1 MDSVP
6 AVFGVTREPFVVYT
20 SNVFAVLGLR
30 AMFFLLA
37 GAMDRFHALKF
48 GLALVLVFVGLKMVW
63 LDHLFGGRFP
73 IGVSLG
79 IISAVL
85 ATSILWSLAFPK
97 RAAKPPERP
106 SDPKRPVAREP

>member
-1 MDSVP
+1 MCIRDRMVVLVFLETTDVLFAVDSVP

-37 GAMDRFHALKF
+37 GARDRFHVLQH
-48 GLALVLVFVGLKMVW
+48 GLALVLVFVVLTMVW
-63 LDHLFGGRFP
+63 LDPLFGGRFP

-79 IISAVL
+79 IICAVI
-85 ATSILWSLAFPK
+85 AVSTF
-97 RAAKPPERP
+97 
-106 SDPKRPVAREP
+106 